1 MKTPTLLVACLLAT
15 VAGPALAA
23 KLPSEKEKL
32 RQQAEH
38 VCYDDVQKLCNDS
51 IPDEDKIKACMDRHH
66 AQLSAPCAKAFDQG
80 LGG

>member
-1 MKTPTLLVACLLAT
+1 MKTKLIVGVLMMLAT
-15 VAGPALAA
+15 SDAA
-23 KLPSEKEKL
+23 SARMVSDKERM

-38 VCYDDVQKLCNDS
+38 LCYNDVQTLCNAD